1 MYKVQAD
8 AIGCQKPAV
17 LMSCYIKFWHLRH
30 ENVVDSARQMT
41 ETVNWLPEILHSVL
55 QFDRS
60 TNRLIFLALP
70 LIFATTN
77 ACRFVWKTLQVKIK
91 WNKKWISQSVHQF
104 LHLKLKIWLYFQSTS
119 HKNGLSPSNWSLL
132 GFFFYIYSAEIM
144 FILKDSWLNKLTA
157 TSRPSCLYNRGCI
170 NVLERSAGF
179 NSFLTD
185 ASVTLE
191 YDMEYIRGRDAFSK

>member
-1 MYKVQAD
+1 MNHYFHYLLIRLVFFSHNRWTASTKKCQKMYKVQAD

-41 ETVNWLPEILHSVL
+41 ETVNRLSEILHSVL

-104 LHLKLKIWLYFQSTS
+104 LHLKLKRFDCILNPPS
-119 HKNGLSPSNWSLL
+119 HKWFISFNLIPA
-132 GFFFYIYSAEIM
+132 GFFFT
-144 FILKDSWLNKLTA
+144 FILQK
-157 TSRPSCLYNRGCI
+157 CL
-170 NVLERSAGF
+170 F
-179 NSFLTD
+179 
-185 ASVTLE
+185 
-191 YDMEYIRGRDAFSK
+191 

>member
-8 AIGCQKPAV
+8 AIRCQKPAV
-17 LMSCYIKFWHLRH
+17 SMSCYIKFWHLRH

-41 ETVNWLPEILHSVL
+41 ETVNRLSEILHSVL

-104 LHLKLKIWLYFQSTS
+104 LHLKLKIWLYSRSTS

-132 GFFFYIYSAEIM
+132 GFFHIYSAEIM
-144 FILKDSWLNKLTA
+144 FILKDSWLNKLTT

>member
-1 MYKVQAD
+1 MNHYFHYLLIRWVFFSHNRWTASTKKCQKMYKVQAD

-41 ETVNWLPEILHSVL
+41 ETVNRLPEILHSVL

-104 LHLKLKIWLYFQSTS
+104 LHLKLKIWLYSRSTS

-132 GFFFYIYSAEIM
+132 VFFLHLFCRNNVYFKGFLVKQTNNDFSPLV
-144 FILKDSWLNKLTA
+144 FI
-157 TSRPSCLYNRGCI
+157 
-170 NVLERSAGF
+170 
-179 NSFLTD
+179 
-185 ASVTLE
+185 
-191 YDMEYIRGRDAFSK
+191 

>member
-1 MYKVQAD
+1 MNHYFHYLLIRWVFFSHNRWTASTIKFQKMYKVQAD
-8 AIGCQKPAV
+8 AIRCQKPAV

-41 ETVNWLPEILHSVL
+41 ETVNRLSEMLHSVL

-104 LHLKLKIWLYFQSTS
+104 LHLKLKRFDYILNPPVTKTAY
-119 HKNGLSPSNWSLL
+119 LL
-132 GFFFYIYSAEIM
+132 LTDPCWVFFT
-144 FILKDSWLNKLTA
+144 FILQK
-157 TSRPSCLYNRGCI
+157 
-170 NVLERSAGF
+170 
-179 NSFLTD
+179 
-185 ASVTLE
+185 
-191 YDMEYIRGRDAFSK
+191 